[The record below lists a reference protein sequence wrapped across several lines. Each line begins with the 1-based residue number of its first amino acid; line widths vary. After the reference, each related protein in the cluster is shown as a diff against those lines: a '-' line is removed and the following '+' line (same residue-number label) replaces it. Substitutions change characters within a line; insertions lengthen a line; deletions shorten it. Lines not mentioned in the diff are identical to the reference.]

1 MPLVSTSAVAVI
13 YGNDEV
19 FSGIN
24 LEIPERARI
33 GIVGPNGSGKTSLL
47 KLLVEELEPNAG
59 TVHWTRGVR
68 VGYVPQI
75 QLSASSG
82 SLNDEVM
89 TAFDPLHRLEQ
100 DIEAQAL
107 ELQQADAGARDEA
120 ERRYAA
126 LVEEYE
132 LLGGYSY
139 ESSMER
145 MVEGLGLSK
154 ETLDARSSQA
164 SGGERTRAALAKAL
178 LSNPDLLV
186 LDEPTNHL
194 DLKGLTWLE
203 NYLTHFPG
211 AFVVVSHDRYFL
223 DRTVTQVWEVDHG
236 ELQTFPGN
244 YTKYRNLRAE
254 RTLRQQRDYA
264 RQQEYIAKEEAFI
277 QRYHAGQR
285 AREARGRATRL
296 QRLERVRAPEMDR
309 AIGLSGVTAT
319 RTGHVVLSTKDLR
332 VGYVLAEGTTEL
344 LTIPDLKLERG
355 SRTAIIGPN
364 GTGKTTLLKTLQGLT
379 PALDGTA
386 TIGHNV
392 KVGYYIQGLDDL
404 PEEDTVLDA
413 FLGVKGMPP
422 EEARSYLARFLFQGE
437 DVFLRVGDCSGG
449 ERSRLALA
457 RLLITQP
464 NLLILD
470 EPTTHLDIASREAFE
485 QVLLEYDGTLLFVSH
500 DRQLVSLLA
509 QSLWVVDQEKLT
521 PFADTFEAWMQS
533 AQETVSRPPRP
544 ARTKPARPVRVAKE
558 NPQASLRA
566 SIKEDLIVKVID
578 DLERRLAEIEG
589 SLQEAS
595 ARQDV
600 ASVASLGEEYE
611 QTRSQLEQKMKE
623 WGG

>member
-13 YGNDEV
+13 YGADEV

-68 VGYVPQI
+68 VGYVPQT
-75 QLSASSG
+75 QLAATSG

-100 DIEAQAL
+100 EIEAQAL
-107 ELQQADAGARDEA
+107 KLEQADAGARDET

-132 LLGGYSY
+132 RLGGYSY

-145 MVEGLGLSK
+145 MVVGLGLSK
-154 ETLDARSSQA
+154 ETLDAQSSHA

-194 DLKGLTWLE
+194 DLNGLTWLE
-203 NYLTHFPG
+203 HYLTHFPG

-236 ELQTFPGN
+236 ELKTFPGN
-244 YTKYRNLRAE
+244 YTKYRTLKAE
-254 RTLRQQRDYA
+254 QTLRQQREYA

-296 QRLERVRAPEMDR
+296 QRLERVRAPETDR

-319 RTGHVVLSTKDLR
+319 RTGHVVLSTKDLK
-332 VGYVLAEGTTEL
+332 VGYVLAAGTTEL
-344 LTIPDLKLERG
+344 LTVPDLKLERG
-355 SRTAIIGPN
+355 SRTGIIGAN

-379 PALDGTA
+379 PALGGTA

-404 PEEDTVLDA
+404 PEEENVLDA
-413 FLGVKGMPP
+413 FLQVKGMSP

-437 DVFLRVGDCSGG
+437 DVFRRVGDCSGG

-457 RLLITQP
+457 RLLVTQP

-509 QSLWVVDQEKLT
+509 QALWLVDQQEVT

-533 AQETVSRPPRP
+533 GEETVSRVPRP
-544 ARTKPARPVRVAKE
+544 ARTKPPRPVRVAKE
-558 NPQASLRA
+558 NPRA
-566 SIKEDLIVKVID
+566 SIKDDLLVKIID
-578 DLERRLAEIEG
+578 DLERRLVEIEG
-589 SLQEAS
+589 SLQDAS
-595 ARQDV
+595 ASQDV
-600 ASVASLGEEYE
+600 AAISSLGEEYD
-611 QTRSQLEQKMKE
+611 QTRSQLDQKLKE